1 MRLVFVAGELS
12 GDQLGGAIIE
22 ALHRENPRI
31 DCVGLTGPRMD
42 AAGCRSLGSI
52 EQLSLMGLAE
62 ILPALPRLF
71 RLRAELIEQ
80 IVAERP
86 DAVVSIDAPDFN
98 LGLQQRL
105 RDRGLRTVH
114 VVSPTIWAWRAGR
127 IKTIRKAVEQM
138 LCLFPF
144 EPAYYAGSGVRAD
157 FIGHPLA
164 DEIVA
169 APDTATARA
178 TLGLADRYTLAVL
191 PGSRSGEVRHLAP
204 VFAQTVARLTE
215 TLPGLQVVT
224 PVAKPSLREVL
235 DAQIRQ
241 WAPAAD
247 WHRVD
252 GQAHMAMAAADAV
265 LLASGTATL
274 ETLLVGRPMV
284 VGYRTAPLT
293 AWLMLKAG
301 LLKARHVSLPNLLSR
316 APTVPERLQ
325 AACHPQRLSADLL
338 PLLTDPAARQVQL
351 DAFADVRSQL
361 AINAATQAARAILGG
376 LAAAKT

>member
-1 MRLVFVAGELS
+1 MKLAFVAGELS

-22 ALHRENPRI
+22 ALRRERPDI
-31 DCVGLTGPRMD
+31 DCLGLTGPRME

-71 RLRAELIEQ
+71 RLRATLVQQ
-80 IVAERP
+80 IVAAQP

-105 RDRGLRTVH
+105 RERGLHTVH

-127 IKTIRKAVEQM
+127 IKGIRRAVRQM

-144 EPAYYAGSGVRAD
+144 EPVHYAGSGVRAE

-164 DEIVA
+164 DEIHP
-169 APDTATARA
+169 APDTAAARA
-178 TLGLADRYTLAVL
+178 HLGLADRVTLAVL
-191 PGSRSGEVRHLAP
+191 PGSRGGEVRHLAP
-204 VFAQTVARLTE
+204 VFAQTVARLSA

-224 PVAKPSLREVL
+224 PVAKPALREGL
-235 DAQIRQ
+235 AAQIRQ
-241 WAPAAD
+241 WAPNAD
-247 WHRVD
+247 WRLID
-252 GQAHMAMAAADAV
+252 GQAHQALAAANAV

-274 ETLLVGRPMV
+274 ETLLVGRAMV

-293 AWLMLKAG
+293 AWLMIKGG
-301 LLKARHVSLPNLLSR
+301 LLKTRHVSLPNLLSR
-316 APTVPERLQ
+316 TPTVPERLQ
-325 AACHPQRLSADLL
+325 AECNPLRLAADVM
-338 PLLTDPAARQVQL
+338 PLLVDGAARQVQL
-351 DAFADVRSQL
+351 DAFADVRQQL
-361 AINAATQAARAILGG
+361 AVGAAQQAARAILSG
-376 LAAAKT
+376 LAARP